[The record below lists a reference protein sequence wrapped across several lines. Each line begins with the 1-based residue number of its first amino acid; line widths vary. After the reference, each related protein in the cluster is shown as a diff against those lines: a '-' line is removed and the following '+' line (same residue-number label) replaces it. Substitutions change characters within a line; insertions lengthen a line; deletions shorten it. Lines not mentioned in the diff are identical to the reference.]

1 MRPHRPS
8 KSYQATSSL
17 SISFTLH
24 VEHVSFQH
32 IFSVLVLVALPSA
45 YLFDCRSCSMGMIP
59 ISPKSD
65 ENRPLRNE
73 FAMLPP
79 CSLHAATAPCL
90 PPCNPLCLRLQP
102 ITLQDRHMPWSF
114 LAPPS
119 PLLACSLSVPLKYAL
134 PNKPH

>member
-32 IFSVLVLVALPSA
+32 IFFVLVLARVALPSA
-45 YLFDCRSCSMGMIP
+45 YLFDCRSCSMGRILF
-59 ISPKSD
+59 
-65 ENRPLRNE
+65 LRNE
-73 FAMLPP
+73 IGRKQTTERNEYEVNLKLLYHMWHGA
-79 CSLHAATAPCL
+79 
-90 PPCNPLCLRLQP
+90 LQP
-102 ITLQDRHMPWSF
+102 TLRPQPTLHHRHMPWSF

-119 PLLACSLSVPLKYAL
+119 PLLACSLSVPLKDAL